1 MHQPVTRL
9 LTCGFSSTSM
19 YVIYEAVLFA
29 PGIYRSSIESVRII
43 PKVLVV
49 SAVSCW

>member
-1 MHQPVTRL
+1 MHQPITRL
-9 LTCGFSSTSM
+9 HACEFSSTSM

-29 PGIYRSSIESVRII
+29 PGLDRSSIKSVRIQ
-43 PKVLVV
+43 KVLVV